1 MLYYKMLH
9 KLTILL
15 LYTKFYTHNI
25 ITHVILMR
33 NIINNTC
40 KTLYTILT
48 FYKYII
54 LKSGPAGVAHVTC
67 Q

>member
-1 MLYYKMLH
+1 
-9 KLTILL
+9 
-15 LYTKFYTHNI
+15 
-25 ITHVILMR
+25 MR

-40 KTLYTILT
+40 KTLYTILI

-67 Q
+67 PKNFRSLGTELGVIHKIF

>member
-1 MLYYKMLH
+1 MK
-9 KLTILL
+9 
-15 LYTKFYTHNI
+15 
-25 ITHVILMR
+25 

-40 KTLYTILT
+40 KTLHTILI

-67 Q
+67 QENVRSLGTELGVIHNIF

>member
-1 MLYYKMLH
+1 
-9 KLTILL
+9 
-15 LYTKFYTHNI
+15 
-25 ITHVILMR
+25 MR
-33 NIINNTC
+33 NVMYHTITC
-40 KTLYTILT
+40 IVAIDYYETNMTNHQDTCITLYTIQI